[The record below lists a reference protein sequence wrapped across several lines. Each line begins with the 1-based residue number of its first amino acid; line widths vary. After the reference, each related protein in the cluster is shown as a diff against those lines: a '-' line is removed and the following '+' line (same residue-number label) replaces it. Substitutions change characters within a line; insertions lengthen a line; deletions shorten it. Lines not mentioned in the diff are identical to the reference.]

1 MDLLTAAVLILAG
14 LAVAYAAHRG
24 MRGPSTRRAFRKL
37 PITTLA
43 EAPTAG
49 PYRFSGTVIAIGE
62 PPVSEA
68 SGRPYVARD
77 LRIVA
82 GDEPGGNRL
91 VRQAVDF
98 LLDDGTGRALV
109 RAQDSAFAL
118 KRDFDAPRTMLDQVP
133 WVDALLRA
141 ANYYNGSPAR
151 CPIRLYEGV
160 LAPGARAGVVGHV
173 AQADA
178 LAASLGAS
186 RVVYAGPGTTVM
198 LRAEAPGPAAEL
210 T

>member
-1 MDLLTAAVLILAG
+1 M
-14 LAVAYAAHRG
+14 
-24 MRGPSTRRAFRKL
+24 
-37 PITTLA
+37 
-43 EAPTAG
+43 
-49 PYRFSGTVIAIGE
+49 
-62 PPVSEA
+62 SEA

-141 ANYYNGSPAR
+141 ANYYNGSP
-151 CPIRLYEGV
+151 
-160 LAPGARAGVVGHV
+160 GALPDPPLRGGPRSGRASWGRGHV